1 MKLKTLA
8 VTAAIALAAIPTA
21 AVPASADPLPSGC
34 EAHLDTVLG
43 GICIP
48 LP

>member
-1 MKLKTLA
+1 MKLKTFA
-8 VTAAIALAAIPTA
+8 VTAAVALCAITA
-21 AVPASADPLPSGC
+21 AAAPASADPLPSGC

-48 LP
+48 TP